1 MVESRT
7 TIQNSKMVHEIPE
20 KNSMVQPVNNDMN
33 NNRNTL
39 SVSRLRIMIIFFHY
53 NVILKIVENNEIWI
67 KYKKKPNSPMQ
78 MEMVNINKQ
87 TFKDYSFH

>member
-7 TIQNSKMVHEIPE
+7 TIENLKMVHEIPE
-20 KNSMVQPVNNDMN
+20 KNSMVQSVKNDMN
-33 NNRNTL
+33 KNNNRKTL

-67 KYKKKPNSPMQ
+67 KYKKNRIHQCKWKWS
-78 MEMVNINKQ
+78 
-87 TFKDYSFH
+87 T